1 MNEKYIPNIIDEDMV
16 TIEYNDGKMR
26 VITHW
31 LHPDDFAM
39 LFVSKQ
45 VYMEEY
51 TYFESV
57 KLVRKLLGLKD

>member
-1 MNEKYIPNIIDEDMV
+1 MNEKYIPNVLDSSMV
-16 TIEYNDGKMR
+16 TIEYKDGKMR
-26 VITHW
+26 VTTHW